1 MERHI
6 ARIDRRVYLLNG
18 RGNGGRLLQVGWW
31 WWRRISGVANAF
43 QMVSRRGVR
52 RYMRAGRGRSSRMQI
67 EGWYRKEDL

>member
-1 MERHI
+1 M
-6 ARIDRRVYLLNG
+6 
-18 RGNGGRLLQVGWW
+18 
-31 WWRRISGVANAF
+31 ANAF